1 MVLYGFSGYSTDRVK
16 EFLNDWSEIMNKS
29 RQGKIRI
36 SSTAS
41 TAYLKLMADGVR
53 YVLLPKSRDLL
64 AQLNPVCYEGAVAG
78 QATAPLA

>member
-1 MVLYGFSGYSTDRVK
+1 
-16 EFLNDWSEIMNKS
+16 MNKS

-41 TAYLKLMADGVR
+41 TAHLKLMADGVR

-78 QATAPLA
+78 